1 MGRSA
6 STQAKAPDVMSGA
19 YRAVWRWHFYAGV
32 LVMPFLMLLT
42 LTGGLY
48 LFKDEIDHAVYR
60 SMIEVPA
67 SARQADPDQ
76 WLAAAARAG
85 EGRAANVLVPDRA
98 DQAVR
103 VRVDQADGAQ
113 RTVFVDPHT
122 AKVTGV
128 TAYGGVTETIKKLH
142 SLSLFGGPIGTALNI
157 LVEIVAGWAII
168 LCATGL
174 YLWWPRRRAGAVLK
188 PSETDARRRPF
199 WRDVHALTGFYVGGV
214 IIFLAVTGM
223 PWSAVW
229 GDQFMG
235 VMRGTGLGRPPAPAA
250 ASPWSHAK
258 PHDAPAGV
266 GWTMENAVLSADD
279 HTTHGHGH
287 DHSPAAAPS
296 LRRVLQTTREQGLLR
311 PFTVSIPQSS
321 DLAWTVAHQT
331 RKAEDA
337 RSLYVDG
344 VSGAVKADLRWSQF
358 GVMAKGFEWGIAV
371 HQGMQ
376 YGWINRIVMLIG
388 CIAVWLLAIS
398 GLIMWWMRRPPSLS
412 RRSSGAPP
420 SPPGP
425 RARIAVLCIVIPLS
439 ILYPLTG
446 LSLVAALL
454 LDRAVRAFTRP
465 KTVAAS

>member
-1 MGRSA
+1 MTA
-6 STQAKAPDVMSGA
+6 SHKTKAPDVMSGA

-67 SARQADPDQ
+67 SAQQADPDQ
-76 WLAAAARAG
+76 WLDAAAHAG
-85 EGRAANVLVPDRA
+85 EGRAANVLFPDRA

-103 VRVDQADGAQ
+103 VQVNRPDGAQ

-122 AKVTGV
+122 AAVTGV

-142 SLSLFGGPIGTALNI
+142 SLTLFGGPIGTALNI
-157 LVEIVAGWAII
+157 LVEIVAGWAVI

-174 YLWWPRRRAGAVLK
+174 YLWWPRRRTGAVLR
-188 PSETDARRRPF
+188 PRETDAGRRPF

-229 GDQFMG
+229 GDRFMG

-266 GWTMENAVLSADD
+266 GWTLENAALPADD
-279 HTTHGHGH
+279 HAAHGH
-287 DHSPAAAPS
+287 DHAAPS
-296 LRRVLQTTREQGLLR
+296 LNRVLQTAREQGLPR

-321 DLAWTVAHQT
+321 DLAWTVARQT

-344 VSGAVKADLRWSQF
+344 ASGAVKADLRWHQF

-398 GLIMWWMRRPPSLS
+398 GLVTWWKRRPPSLS
-412 RRSSGAPP
+412 RRRTGAPP
-420 SPPGP
+420 APPGP

-454 LDRAVRAFTRP
+454 LDRAVRAFTGSKP
-465 KTVAAS
+465 VAAS

>member
-1 MGRSA
+1 MTA
-6 STQAKAPDVMSGA
+6 SLKTKAPDMMSGA

-67 SARQADPDQ
+67 SSQQADPDQ

-85 EGRAANVLVPDRA
+85 EGRAANILVPARA

-103 VRVDQADGAQ
+103 VRVDQPDGAQ

-122 AKVTGV
+122 AAVTGV

-174 YLWWPRRRAGAVLK
+174 YLWWPRRRTGAVLR
-188 PSETDARRRPF
+188 PQETDAGRRPF

-229 GDQFMG
+229 GDRFMG
-235 VMRGTGLGRPPAPAA
+235 VMRDTMLGRPHAPAA

-258 PHDAPAGV
+258 LHDAPAGV
-266 GWTMENAVLSADD
+266 GWTLENAALPA
-279 HTTHGHGH
+279 HGHGV
-287 DHSPAAAPS
+287 AS
-296 LRRVLQTTREQGLLR
+296 LSRVLETAREQGLPR
-311 PFTVSIPQSS
+311 PFTVSIPRSP
-321 DLAWTVAHQT
+321 DLAWTVSRQT
-331 RKAEDA
+331 HKAEDA

-344 VSGAVKADLRWSQF
+344 ASGAVKADLRWSQF

-371 HQGMQ
+371 HQGTQ

-398 GLIMWWMRRPPSLS
+398 GLIMWWKRRPPSLS
-412 RRSSGAPP
+412 GRRTGAPP
-420 SPPGP
+420 APPGP

-454 LDRAVRAFTRP
+454 LDRAARAFAGSKP
-465 KTVAAS
+465 VAAF

>member
-1 MGRSA
+1 MTA
-6 STQAKAPDVMSGA
+6 PLKNKAPDVMSGA

-67 SARQADPDQ
+67 RSRQADPDQ
-76 WLAAAARAG
+76 WLTAAARAG
-85 EGRAANVLVPDRA
+85 EGRAANITIPARA

-103 VRVDQADGAQ
+103 IRVDRPDGAQ

-122 AKVTGV
+122 AAVTGV
-128 TAYGGVTETIKKLH
+128 TAHGGVTETIKKLH
-142 SLSLFGGPIGTALNI
+142 SLTLFGGPVGTALNI
-157 LVEIVAGWAII
+157 LVEIVAGWAVI

-174 YLWWPRRRAGAVLK
+174 YLWWPRRRSGAVLLPK
-188 PSETDARRRPF
+188 ETDARRRPF
-199 WRDVHALTGFYVGGV
+199 WRDLHALTGFYVGGV
-214 IIFLAVTGM
+214 IVFLAVTGM

-229 GDQFMG
+229 GDRFMG

-250 ASPWSHAK
+250 AGPWSHAK

-266 GWTMENAVLSADD
+266 GWTLENAVLPV
-279 HTTHGHGH
+279 HGHGV
-287 DHSPAAAPS
+287 AS
-296 LRRVLQTTREQGLLR
+296 LTRVLETAQTEDLPR
-311 PFTVSIPQSS
+311 PFIVSIPQSP
-321 DLAWTVAHQT
+321 DLAWTVARQT

-344 VSGAVKADLRWSQF
+344 VSGAVKADLRWEQF
-358 GVMAKGFEWGIAV
+358 GAMAKGFEWGIAV

-376 YGWINRIVMLIG
+376 YGWINRILMLTG
-388 CIAVWLLAIS
+388 CIAVWLLALS
-398 GLIMWWMRRPPSLS
+398 GLVMWWKRRPPSLS
-412 RRSSGAPP
+412 SRRTGAPP
-420 SPPGP
+420 APPGP

-454 LDRAVRAFTRP
+454 LDRAVRAFAGS

>member
-174 YLWWPRRRAGAVLK
+174 YLWWPRRRVGAVLR
-188 PSETDARRRPF
+188 PRETDASRRPF

-266 GWTMENAVLSADD
+266 GWTLENAVLPA
-279 HTTHGHGH
+279 HGHGH
-287 DHSPAAAPS
+287 DHTAPS
-296 LRRVLQTTREQGLLR
+296 LNRVLQTAREQGLPR

-321 DLAWTVAHQT
+321 DLAWTVARQT

-344 VSGAVKADLRWSQF
+344 ASGAVKADLRWSQF

-398 GLIMWWMRRPPSLS
+398 GLIMWWKRRPPSLS
-412 RRSSGAPP
+412 RRRSGAPTA
-420 SPPGP
+420 PPGP

-454 LDRAVRAFTRP
+454 LDRVVRMLTGSKP
-465 KTVAAS
+465 VAAS